1 MIFINLNKILVGII
15 LGFGPPKISNEEE
28 RLRAL
33 AEYRILGTQP
43 EQCYDDITKI
53 ASLTCDTP
61 ISLMSLVD
69 ADRQWF
75 KSRCGFETQETN
87 RDVSFCA
94 HAIASTEPLI
104 VEDALCDERFK
115 SNPLVVEEPKIR
127 LYAGFP
133 LQTPNDQRIG
143 TLCVID
149 RKPGHLS
156 DKQHQVMEALS
167 RQVVCLLEL
176 RKRSIRLLDAL
187 THMHNMEGILT
198 TCSYCKEVRD
208 AEGEWQ
214 HLEKYLSKISDI
226 RFSHGICDS
235 CMEKHFPDVLEVWSD
250 DKLDLKKKL

>member
-1 MIFINLNKILVGII
+1 
-15 LGFGPPKISNEEE
+15 LGFSPPSISNEEE

-33 AEYRILGTQP
+33 SEYRILGTQP

-53 ASLTCDTP
+53 ASLTCGTP

-69 ADRQWF
+69 VNQQWF
-75 KSRCGFETQETN
+75 KSKCGLETQETS
-87 RDVSFCA
+87 RDISFCA
-94 HAIASTEPLI
+94 HAIASSEPLI
-104 VEDALCDERFK
+104 IEDALLDERFK

-167 RQVVCLLEL
+167 RQVVTLLEL

-208 AEGEWQ
+208 TDGEWQ
-214 HLEKYLSKISDI
+214 HLEKYLSKITDI

-235 CMEKHFPDVLEVWSD
+235 CMEKHFPDILEVCSD
-250 DKLDLKKKL
+250 ENLT

>member
-1 MIFINLNKILVGII
+1 M
-15 LGFGPPKISNEEE
+15 GFGPPKISNEEE

-33 AEYRILGTQP
+33 AEYRILGTRP

-53 ASLTCDTP
+53 ASLTCATP

-69 ADRQWF
+69 ADKQWF
-75 KSRCGFETQETN
+75 KSRCGFETKETS

-94 HAIASTEPLI
+94 HAIVSPEPLI
-104 VEDALCDERFK
+104 VEDALLDERFK
-115 SNPLVVEEPKIR
+115 SNPLVVKEPKIR

-133 LQTPNDQRIG
+133 LQTPDDQRIG

-156 DKQHQVMEALS
+156 DKQHQIMEALS
-167 RQVVCLLEL
+167 RQVVSLLEL

-208 AEGEWQ
+208 TDGEWQ

-235 CMEKHFPDVLEVWSD
+235 CMEEHFPDVLEVWGD
-250 DKLDLKKKL
+250 DKLNLNNKKNSPECKKSK

>member
-1 MIFINLNKILVGII
+1 M
-15 LGFGPPKISNEEE
+15 GFGPPEISNEEE

-53 ASLTCDTP
+53 ASLTCGTP

-69 ADRQWF
+69 ADKQWF
-75 KSRCGFETQETN
+75 KSKCGFDTQETS

-94 HAIASTEPLI
+94 HAIASHEPLI
-104 VEDALCDERFK
+104 VEDALLDERFK

-156 DKQHQVMEALS
+156 DKQHQIMEALS
-167 RQVVCLLEL
+167 RQVVSLLEL
-176 RKRSIRLLDAL
+176 RKRSICLLDAL

-208 AEGEWQ
+208 SDGEWQ
-214 HLEKYLSKISDI
+214 HLEKYLSKITDI

-235 CMEKHFPDVLEVWSD
+235 CMEEHFPDVLEVWSD
-250 DKLDLKKKL
+250 DKLNLNSKKNTPECKKK

>member
-1 MIFINLNKILVGII
+1 MGSLA
-15 LGFGPPKISNEEE
+15 PKINNEEE
-28 RLRAL
+28 RLTAL
-33 AEYRILGTQP
+33 AEYRILGTRP

-53 ASLTCDTP
+53 ASLTCGTP

-69 ADRQWF
+69 TDKQWF
-75 KSRCGFETQETN
+75 KSMCGFETKETS

-94 HAIASTEPLI
+94 HAIASSEPLI
-104 VEDALCDERFK
+104 VEDALLDDRFK
-115 SNPLVVEEPKIR
+115 SNPLVVKDPKIR

-133 LQTPNDQRIG
+133 LQTPNDHRIG

-149 RKPGHLS
+149 RKPGSLS
-156 DKQHQVMEALS
+156 DKQHLIMEALS
-167 RQVVCLLEL
+167 RQVVMLLEL
-176 RKRSIRLLDAL
+176 RKRSLRLLDAL
-187 THMHNMEGILT
+187 THMHKTEGIIT

-208 AEGEWQ
+208 SDGEWQ

-250 DKLDLKKKL
+250 EKLNSNSQKSN

>member
-1 MIFINLNKILVGII
+1 M
-15 LGFGPPKISNEEE
+15 GFGAPKISNEEE

-53 ASLTCDTP
+53 ASLTCGTP

-69 ADRQWF
+69 TDTQWF
-75 KSRCGFETQETN
+75 KSMCGFETKETS

-104 VEDALCDERFK
+104 VEDALLDERFK
-115 SNPLVVEEPKIR
+115 LNPLVVEEPKIR

-156 DKQHQVMEALS
+156 DQQNQIMKALS
-167 RQVVCLLEL
+167 RQVVTLLEL

-187 THMHNMEGILT
+187 THMHNTEGILT

-208 AEGEWQ
+208 SDGEWQ
-214 HLEKYLSKISDI
+214 HLEKYLSKIADI
-226 RFSHGICDS
+226 RFSHGICDC

-250 DKLDLKKKL
+250 DKLNLDSKKNKPECKKYN

>member
-1 MIFINLNKILVGII
+1 M
-15 LGFGPPKISNEEE
+15 GFSAPKISNEEE

-33 AEYRILGTQP
+33 AEYRILGTEP

-53 ASLTCDTP
+53 ASLTCGTP

-69 ADRQWF
+69 TDRQWF
-75 KSRCGFETQETN
+75 KSKCGLETRETS

-94 HAIASTEPLI
+94 HAIASPEPLI
-104 VEDALCDERFK
+104 VEDALLDDRFRL
-115 SNPLVVEEPKIR
+115 NPLVVEDPKIR

-149 RKPGHLS
+149 SKPGHLS
-156 DKQHQVMEALS
+156 DEQHRIMEALS
-167 RQVVCLLEL
+167 RQVVTLLEL

-208 AEGEWQ
+208 SDGEWQ

-226 RFSHGICDS
+226 RFSHGICDL
-235 CMEKHFPDVLEVWSD
+235 CMEKHFPDVLEVWTD
-250 DKLDLKKKL
+250 DKNNLNGQKNKTE

>member
-1 MIFINLNKILVGII
+1 M
-15 LGFGPPKISNEEE
+15 GFSAPKISNEEE

-53 ASLTCDTP
+53 ASLTCGTP

-69 ADRQWF
+69 TDKQWF
-75 KSRCGFETQETN
+75 KSMFGFETKETS

-104 VEDALCDERFK
+104 IEDALLDERFK

-156 DKQHQVMEALS
+156 DQQHQIMEALS
-167 RQVVCLLEL
+167 RQVVSLL
-176 RKRSIRLLDAL
+176 
-187 THMHNMEGILT
+187 
-198 TCSYCKEVRD
+198 
-208 AEGEWQ
+208 
-214 HLEKYLSKISDI
+214 
-226 RFSHGICDS
+226 
-235 CMEKHFPDVLEVWSD
+235 
-250 DKLDLKKKL
+250 

>member
-1 MIFINLNKILVGII
+1 M
-15 LGFGPPKISNEEE
+15 GFSPSKISNEEE

-53 ASLTCDTP
+53 ASLICGTP

-69 ADRQWF
+69 TDKQWF
-75 KSRCGFETQETN
+75 KSMCGFETKETS
-87 RDVSFCA
+87 RDVSFCS
-94 HAIASTEPLI
+94 HAIASPEPLI
-104 VEDALCDERFK
+104 IEDALLDERFK

-133 LQTPNDQRIG
+133 LQTPSDQRIG

-149 RKPGHLS
+149 RKPGRLS
-156 DKQHQVMEALS
+156 DTQHQVMQALS
-167 RQVVCLLEL
+167 RQVVTLLEL

-208 AEGEWQ
+208 TEGEWQ
-214 HLEKYLSKISDI
+214 HLEKYLSKITDI

-250 DKLDLKKKL
+250 EKLNLNNKRNTPDCKKSK

>member
-1 MIFINLNKILVGII
+1 MVYGETNLSG
-15 LGFGPPKISNEEE
+15 EED

-53 ASLTCDTP
+53 ASLTCGTP
-61 ISLMSLVD
+61 ISLISLVD
-69 ADRQWF
+69 IDKQWF
-75 KSRCGFETQETN
+75 KSMCGFDTKETS
-87 RDVSFCA
+87 RDVSFCS
-94 HAIASTEPLI
+94 HAISSPEPLI
-104 VEDALCDERFK
+104 IEDALLDERFK

-149 RKPGHLS
+149 RKPGQLS
-156 DKQHQVMEALS
+156 SKQHQVMEALS
-167 RQVVCLLEL
+167 RQVVTLLEL

-187 THMHNMEGILT
+187 THMHNTEGILT

-208 AEGEWQ
+208 SDGEWQ
-214 HLEKYLSKISDI
+214 HLEKYLSKITDI
-226 RFSHGICDS
+226 RFSHGICDV
-235 CMEKHFPDVLEVWSD
+235 CMEKHFPDVLEVWSN
-250 DKLDLKKKL
+250 DKFDLKNQKNRAEFKKSK

>member
-1 MIFINLNKILVGII
+1 M
-15 LGFGPPKISNEEE
+15 GFSAPIISNEEE

-43 EQCYDDITKI
+43 EKCYDDITKI
-53 ASLTCDTP
+53 ASLTCGTP

-69 ADRQWF
+69 SDKQWF
-75 KSRCGFETQETN
+75 KSRCGFETQETS

-94 HAIASTEPLI
+94 HAIASTEPLV
-104 VEDALCDERFK
+104 VEDALLDERFK

-127 LYAGFP
+127 FYSGFP

-149 RKPGHLS
+149 RKPGCLS

-167 RQVVCLLEL
+167 RQVVTLLEL
-176 RKRSIRLLDAL
+176 RKRSIYLLDAL
-187 THMHNMEGILT
+187 THMHKMEGIVT
-198 TCSYCKEVRD
+198 TCSYCKEVRGSD
-208 AEGEWQ
+208 GEWQ
-214 HLEKYLSKISDI
+214 HLEKYLSKITDI

-235 CMEKHFPDVLEVWSD
+235 CMEKHFPDVLEVWNDEGLS
-250 DKLDLKKKL
+250 LNNKKNSASKKNK

>member
-1 MIFINLNKILVGII
+1 M
-15 LGFGPPKISNEEE
+15 GFGAPKISNEEE

-53 ASLTCDTP
+53 ASLTCGTP

-69 ADRQWF
+69 TDKQWF
-75 KSRCGFETQETN
+75 KSMCGFETKETS
-87 RDVSFCA
+87 RDVSFCS
-94 HAIASTEPLI
+94 HAIASPEPLI
-104 VEDALCDERFK
+104 IEDALLDERFK

-156 DKQHQVMEALS
+156 DQQHQIMEALS
-167 RQVVCLLEL
+167 RQVVTLLEL

-187 THMHNMEGILT
+187 THMHNTEGILT

-208 AEGEWQ
+208 ADGEWQ
-214 HLEKYLSKISDI
+214 HLEKYLSKITDI
-226 RFSHGICDS
+226 RFSHGICDL

-250 DKLDLKKKL
+250 DKLNLNSKKNKPECKKSS

>member
-1 MIFINLNKILVGII
+1 M
-15 LGFGPPKISNEEE
+15 GFSPPKISNEEE

-33 AEYRILGTQP
+33 AEYRIIGTQP

-53 ASLTCDTP
+53 ASLTCGTP

-69 ADRQWF
+69 TDKQWF
-75 KSRCGFETQETN
+75 KSMCGFETKETS
-87 RDVSFCA
+87 RDGSYCS
-94 HAIASTEPLI
+94 HAIASPEPLI
-104 VEDALCDERFK
+104 IEDALLDDRFK

-149 RKPGHLS
+149 RKPGRLS
-156 DKQHQVMEALS
+156 GTQHQVMEALS
-167 RQVVCLLEL
+167 RQVVTLLEL

-208 AEGEWQ
+208 SEGEWQ
-214 HLEKYLSKISDI
+214 HLEKYLSKITDI

-250 DKLDLKKKL
+250 EKLNLNNKRNTPDCKKSK

>member
-1 MIFINLNKILVGII
+1 M
-15 LGFGPPKISNEEE
+15 GFCAPTIGNEEE

-53 ASLTCDTP
+53 ASLTCGTP

-69 ADRQWF
+69 TDRQWF
-75 KSRCGFETQETN
+75 KSKCGFETQETS

-94 HAIASTEPLI
+94 HAIASPDPLI
-104 VEDALCDERFK
+104 VEDALLDDRFK

-133 LQTPNDQRIG
+133 LQTPSDQRIG

-156 DKQHQVMEALS
+156 EKQNQIMVALS
-167 RQVVCLLEL
+167 RQVVSLLEL

-187 THMHNMEGILT
+187 THMHNMDGILT

-214 HLEKYLSKISDI
+214 HLEKYLSKITDI
-226 RFSHGICDS
+226 RFSHGICDV
-235 CMEKHFPDVLEVWSD
+235 CMEKHFPDVLEIWND
-250 DKLDLKKKL
+250 DNLDLHDKNNTLKCKNSK